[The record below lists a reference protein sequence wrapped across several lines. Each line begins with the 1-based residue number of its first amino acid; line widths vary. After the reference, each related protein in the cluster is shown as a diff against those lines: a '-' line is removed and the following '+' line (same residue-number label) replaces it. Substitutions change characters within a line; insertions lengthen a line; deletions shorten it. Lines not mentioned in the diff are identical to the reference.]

1 MKNIFF
7 LLIIIF
13 LVVSCAYENEND
25 LFNEISCDTLDV
37 QFERDILPIFA
48 YNCQSCH
55 GGPSP
60 SVYLSLETYDQI
72 VERINAPG
80 ISGILNRIE
89 RNEGDILLMPQG
101 YKLQNCE
108 INKIKSWINQ
118 GYLNN

>member
-1 MKNIFF
+1 MIIHNDNEKKIFF
-7 LLIIIF
+7 RSINSFLYGRIILKISVKIISIEVC
-13 LVVSCAYENEND
+13 L
-25 LFNEISCDTLDV
+25 EI
-37 QFERDILPIFA
+37 I
-48 YNCQSCH
+48 
-55 GGPSP
+55 
-60 SVYLSLETYDQI
+60 
-72 VERINAPG
+72 ERINAPG